1 MSYRTIKRLLGE
13 TSLERKCRLLLGGGF
28 LILILVGF
36 FFANR
41 QTEGLVWDQNARTG
55 ELLVDNILR
64 EKHLRGLVAEFQKD
78 GKPKDDKK
86 VKDLA
91 EYVKQDVSPID
102 SPATTS
108 KVFI

>member
-41 QTEGLVWDQNARTG
+41 QTESLVWDQNVRTG
-55 ELLVDNILR
+55 QMLVDNILR
-64 EKHLRGLVAEFQKD
+64 EKHLRGLVAELRKGD
-78 GKPKDDKK
+78 KEKP
-86 VKDLA
+86 
-91 EYVKQDVSPID
+91 PRR
-102 SPATTS
+102 S
-108 KVFI
+108 KILRSSSSRM